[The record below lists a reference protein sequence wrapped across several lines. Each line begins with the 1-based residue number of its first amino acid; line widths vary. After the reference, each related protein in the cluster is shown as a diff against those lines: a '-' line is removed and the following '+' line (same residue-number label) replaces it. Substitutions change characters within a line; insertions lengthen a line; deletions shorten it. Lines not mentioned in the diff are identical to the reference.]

1 MLRFLDC
8 SPTLVIGTRKIKPDY
23 LIIFN
28 LDGFVDRL
36 FLTSRF
42 IFKVNSE
49 PESSPDPSQ
58 LADLQLFNF
67 PNRN

>member
-1 MLRFLDC
+1 M
-8 SPTLVIGTRKIKPDY
+8 
-23 LIIFN
+23 IFN

-49 PESSPDPSQ
+49 PESGPDPSQ
-58 LADLQLFNF
+58 LTDLQLFNF

>member
-1 MLRFLDC
+1 M
-8 SPTLVIGTRKIKPDY
+8 
-23 LIIFN
+23 IFN